1 MNPLRMNASRFKFPH
16 AAVRLQS
23 GDVLI
28 AGGAAFPEVFRSKE
42 RAFITVNGGLEAAR
56 YFASTTLLNDG
67 DVLVVGG
74 YSEGKGG
81 LPATS
86 RAWLYRP

>member
-1 MNPLRMNASRFKFPH
+1 MNAARFKFPN

-23 GDVLI
+23 GDVLL
-28 AGGAAFPEVFRSKE
+28 AGGAAFPEVFRPQE
-42 RAFITVNGGLEAAR
+42 RAFVSVSGGFEAAR
-56 YFASTTLLNDG
+56 YFASATLLNDG
-67 DVLVVGG
+67 DILVLGG